1 MATLPR
7 PTLPSLS
14 ARTCESAAN
23 DAVAIYV
30 FNAYYSYSVGR
41 LQSLKPL
48 THQELFMVTPK
59 TIVVQPVKSVAA
71 APPEKSV
78 PMLPVPPRQDLPPM
92 CAHQLTAD
100 PLNRPLMYFQAS
112 DFERLLGSVAV

>member
-1 MATLPR
+1 MRLRSAIATLHW

-14 ARTCESAAN
+14 AQTSESAVN

-59 TIVVQPVKSVAA
+59 AIVVQPVAA
-71 APPEKSV
+71 AQPEKNV

-92 CAHQLTAD
+92 CAH
-100 PLNRPLMYFQAS
+100 
-112 DFERLLGSVAV
+112 